1 MMTTIELCFL
11 AHRYHGTAWG
21 RHVNEG
27 VAEWPPSP
35 YRLLRAM
42 YDAWKRKYS
51 SLSEGEVQTLFEA
64 LASNPPRF
72 TLPRAVVAHTR
83 SYLSSNTEN
92 RSDKSLI
99 FDAFVALAPKA
110 QCFLEWDVALTAEQ
124 RRTLSTLLSSLNY
137 LGRSESWVEAR
148 LTESAGEGF
157 KCEPCLSKDAG
168 QEIIYVAC
176 ALPVSEYKLKQ
187 PSWIEA
193 LAYSTTKLLKD
204 KLSGPPA
211 MQYVPYMW
219 QTRADARAKDVS
231 DAVTTWLPH
240 RPVVRHK
247 RLSAAVLELHGK
259 VLPMA
264 TDTVRVAE
272 RIRGRLMRHF
282 ERSGIAIPPMVH
294 GKDENGAP
302 LKDHTH
308 LFILPR
314 ANRMGRID
322 HVLIYTR
329 SDRGFAEGVEDAV
342 ANVRRFLWIE
352 PIRAIAA
359 WMGRADDPQIRPM
372 ARTVVSS
379 TPFVTVRH
387 WRRGRGTDLEF
398 LEREIRR
405 ECSNHGLPEPV
416 RIAAESRVGSF
427 ATGQFRRCREGDP
440 SRKGMGFRLEF
451 AEEVAAPFSLGYG
464 SHFGLGQFE
473 KA

>member
-1 MMTTIELCFL
+1 
-11 AHRYHGTAWG
+11 
-21 RHVNEG
+21 
-27 VAEWPPSP
+27 
-35 YRLLRAM
+35 M
-42 YDAWKRKYS
+42 YDAWKRKCS
-51 SLSEGEVQTLFEA
+51 SLSEGEVQLLFET
-64 LASNPPRF
+64 LASKPPRF

-92 RSDKSLI
+92 PSDKSLI
-99 FDAFVALAPKA
+99 FDAFVALPPKA

-124 RRTLSTLLSSLNY
+124 RRTLSALLPGLNY

-148 LTESAGEGF
+148 LADCAGEGF

-168 QEIIYVAC
+168 QEITYVAC
-176 ALPVSEYKLKQ
+176 ALPASEYKLKQ
-187 PSWIEA
+187 PAWIEA

-211 MQYVPYMW
+211 MQYVPYML
-219 QTRADARAKDVS
+219 VP

-240 RPVVRHK
+240 QSVVRHK

-272 RIRGRLMRHF
+272 RVRGRLMRHF

-314 ANRMGRID
+314 ANRLGRID

-329 SDRGFAEGVEDAV
+329 SDRGFAKGVEDAV
-342 ANVRRFLWIE
+342 ANVRRFVWME
-352 PIRAIAA
+352 PIQAVAA
-359 WMGRADDPQIRPM
+359 WMGRADDQQIRPL
-372 ARTVVSS
+372 ARTLVSS

-387 WRRGRGTDLEF
+387 WRKGRGTDLEF
-398 LEREIRR
+398 LEHEIRR
-405 ECSNHGLPEPV
+405 ECSNHGLPGPV

-427 ATGQFRRCREGDP
+427 AAGQFRRSREGEP

-473 KA
+473 KG